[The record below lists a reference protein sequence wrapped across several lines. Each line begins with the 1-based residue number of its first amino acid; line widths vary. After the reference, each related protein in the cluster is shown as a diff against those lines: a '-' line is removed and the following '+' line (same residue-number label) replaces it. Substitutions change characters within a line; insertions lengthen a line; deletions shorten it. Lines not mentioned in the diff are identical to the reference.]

1 MSMIPAR
8 IGAVTLAVILL
19 WGCAPQGAV
28 REREYPRGADK
39 IELFS
44 GPPEKAYRVIDTV
57 SAQVFLSDFA
67 GIREAQ
73 KAALRMIRD
82 RANELGSDGIFEV
95 FLELRDG
102 DNVISST
109 LLTPSSTLDQTVIES
124 TLGSGCVLSP
134 SLHVKGKA
142 FRFKGNKEIPNL

>member
-1 MSMIPAR
+1 MDRIPAR

-28 REREYPRGADK
+28 RQREYPLGADK
-39 IELFS
+39 IEIFS
-44 GPPEKAYRVIDTV
+44 GPPEKAYTVIDTV

-67 GIREAQ
+67 NVRDAQ
-73 KAALRMIRD
+73 KAALRMLRD
-82 RANELGSDGIFEV
+82 RADELGSDGIFEV
-95 FLELRDG
+95 FLDLRDG
-102 DNVISST
+102 EDVISST
-109 LLTPSSTLDQTVIES
+109 LLTPSSTLDQTAIQS

-142 FRFKGNKEIPNL
+142 FRFKGTKEIPNL